1 MRLSNE
7 LRASLE
13 AMASGYQ
20 RALSEGARNY
30 LTSRGLGPEAV
41 TAYRLGQVDA
51 LHAEHA
57 QYAGMLSIP
66 YLSRAGVVS
75 LKFRQLA
82 GHSMGAGKKY
92 INPGYQTRLFNT
104 PAMDVSDR
112 TGVIGIAEGEI
123 DAIILTHYCG
133 IPAVGIP
140 GAENWKAHPEWR
152 ELFRGYP
159 KVLIFQDNDEPNATT
174 GLRPGEELSKQIIRD
189 IEQAQVVR
197 LPAHDVNDTYLAGGR
212 DAIRKA
218 AGL

>member
-13 AMASGYQ
+13 AMASSYE
-20 RALSEGARNY
+20 RALSEDARNY
-30 LTSRGLGPEAV
+30 LTGRGLGPEAV

-57 QYAGMLSIP
+57 QYAGMLCIP

-75 LKFRQLA
+75 LKFRRLDL
-82 GHSMGAGKKY
+82 AGKKY

-133 IPAVGIP
+133 IPAVGVP
-140 GAENWKAHPEWR
+140 GVESWKQHPEWR

-159 KVLIFQDNDEPNATT
+159 KVLIFQDNDEINPNT

-197 LPAHDVNDTYLAGGR
+197 LPAHDVNDTFLAGGR